1 MIHSSIQLLSSPPVN
16 VDTERSRGRCMIALT
31 KYPVG
36 QGRLVV
42 GRGDGVN
49 CQVLDGNL
57 SRIHFQI
64 ELEADKAILSDLGS
78 KQGTFLVRG
87 QAKPRKLEM
96 GEKIGLESGD
106 CIKAGRSTFRFEIEY
121 VADHTDQI
129 ELIDPA
135 IRRPVTPTPTPTPTP
150 VQNFPEIADVSSI
163 FEVAKQE
170 EAVSR
175 VHSGSHSLADWPT
188 EGSRVEPANHSLK
201 QPSRS
206 DGSNDSSSFLW
217 PTEGPKNHESEVAPA
232 LAVPEKADSVEFLG
246 LSFPTE
252 SVPTE
257 NGVLLENQATK
268 REDRFDWY
276 REELGEL
283 SLNQIFRTLQM
294 LEERFRFLAIVHFAK
309 VGEYTPAVL
318 TGGEPMVQWLPPPIA
333 FAYGPI
339 LVEVKMLERAL
350 SSETYQ
356 RLCRAQALSF
366 CGSSDTSLLRKFLTS
381 RESSPLDS
389 PNDSSP
395 VLSFLDQGFLLT
407 VLQRIPLQKIVPTL
421 GSEFCYLSP
430 RKSENGAEWVI
441 QSSGGHLSIC

>member
-1 MIHSSIQLLSSPPVN
+1 
-16 VDTERSRGRCMIALT
+16 MIALT
-31 KYPVG
+31 KYPIG

-64 ELEADKAILSDLGS
+64 ELEANKAVLSDLGS

-87 QAKPRKLEM
+87 QAKPRKVEI
-96 GEKIGLESGD
+96 GENIGLESGD

-121 VADHTDQI
+121 VADNTDLV
-129 ELIDPA
+129 EVVAPA
-135 IRRPVTPTPTPTPTP
+135 KGPPIAPTPTP
-150 VQNFPEIADVSSI
+150 VHTFPEIADVSHL

-188 EGSRVEPANHSLK
+188 DGSRVEPSNHSVK
-201 QPSRS
+201 QPSRHES
-206 DGSNDSSSFLW
+206 SNDSSSFLW
-217 PTEGPKNHESEVAPA
+217 PTEGPQGHKSEVAPA
-232 LAVPEKADSVEFLG
+232 LVVPEREDSVEFLG

-252 SVPTE
+252 PVATE
-257 NGVLLENQATK
+257 NGVLPEKQTPK
-268 REDRFDWY
+268 REDTFDWY

-283 SLNQIFRTLQM
+283 SLNQIFKTLQL

-318 TGGEPMVQWLPPPIA
+318 SGGEPLVQWLPPPIA

-350 SSETYQ
+350 TAETYQ

-366 CGSSDTSLLRKFLTS
+366 CGSSDTAVLRRFLIS

-389 PNDSSP
+389 AIDSSP
-395 VLSFLDQGFLLT
+395 LLSFLDQGFLLS
-407 VLQRIPLQKIVPTL
+407 VLQSIPLREIVPTL

-430 RKSENGAEWVI
+430 RNSESGSEWVI
-441 QSSGGHLSIC
+441 QSSSSQLRVC